1 MVRGR
6 RWLDES
12 VGVVLGALLLYLPP
26 EGWLER
32 LRMRLCTA
40 GPRSA
45 DLGAHRAEDGSAAG
59 GGS

>member
-1 MVRGR
+1 MVRRR
-6 RWLDES
+6 RWLDKS

-32 LRMRLCTA
+32 LRMRLCKE

-45 DLGAHRAEDGSAAG
+45 DLGAPRA
-59 GGS
+59 